1 MILSTTFDVPGRT
14 IAQNLGVARGNVVR
28 GRSIGRNIVASFRML
43 VGGEIHEYTKLMAE
57 SREQAL
63 DRLIEQ
69 VSPLGTVTTY
79 AYDGVLP
86 AGLKL
91 DSKTGTISG
100 SYNPQSGGL
109 PGSQARKGLAGGPP
123 NIVGSVPNRVLTQ
136 RSPSGAAGQR
146 QPSGKRN

>member
-63 DRLIEQ
+63 DRLVEHAQ
-69 VSPLGTVTTY
+69 SLGADAVIGLRFNATEAGAQTPATEVL
-79 AYDGVLP
+79 AYGTAV
-86 AGLKL
+86 KL
-91 DSKTGTISG
+91 G
-100 SYNPQSGGL
+100 
-109 PGSQARKGLAGGPP
+109 
-123 NIVGSVPNRVLTQ
+123 
-136 RSPSGAAGQR
+136 
-146 QPSGKRN
+146 

>member
-63 DRLIEQ
+63 DRLIEHAQ
-69 VSPLGTVTTY
+69 SLGADAVIGLRFDATEAGAQTPATEVL
-79 AYDGVLP
+79 AYGTAV
-86 AGLKL
+86 KL
-91 DSKTGTISG
+91 
-100 SYNPQSGGL
+100 
-109 PGSQARKGLAGGPP
+109 A
-123 NIVGSVPNRVLTQ
+123 
-136 RSPSGAAGQR
+136 
-146 QPSGKRN
+146 